1 MDKKKRLEDFF
12 KIFMV
17 KKNMELEAR
26 FTKKLTRINFENAI
40 KKIKSLGFI
49 SHIASGTYHLNI
61 TNEFMDSRA
70 GRMRQSNIRTQIAH
84 LVHVQEYCREN
95 TIPLD
100 NIPHYITFSEKMRVQ
115 VKGQPLQAID
125 YHDFKFRVN
134 LKNERQLLNN
144 DQRVIATLK
153 DWNKTKKTFRFIK
166 RFTFTHPNFP
176 LKVDFS
182 IVKSS
187 RKRKNG
193 QLIPE
198 YTVEQSKLFKFY
210 ETYEIEIEMDNEQK
224 GGETMPDLI
233 KKFKTVIKYVLSG
246 LQETNFPVSY
256 DEQDGVLQDYI
267 KVLYPKLNKGKQAER
282 RKIGTRDFVGPQ
294 PISLE
299 YVNIVENTTDIKFP
313 NIRNFYTVTEKADG
327 IRKLLFIAPLTG
339 KVYLIDVNMN
349 VQFTGTICKQKEY
362 HKTIMDGEHVLH
374 SKKGKFINLFLIF
387 DLYYVNGDDVRSLPF
402 IKGAKKSGR
411 YDKLINILNKISWN
425 PVSSNNNFTVQVKT
439 FYPRTPSEGNA
450 IFKIV
455 KLY

>member
-1 MDKKKRLEDFF
+1 MDKNKRLEDFF
-12 KIFMV
+12 KIFMA

-49 SHIASGTYHLNI
+49 AHIASGTYHLNI

-84 LVHVQEYCREN
+84 LVHIQEYCREN

-115 VKGQPLQAID
+115 IKGQPLQPID

-144 DQRVIATLK
+144 DERVMATLK

-166 RFTFTHPNFP
+166 RFTFTHPKFP

-187 RKRKNG
+187 RKRRNG

-210 ETYEIEIEMDNEQK
+210 ETYEIEIEMDNEQ
-224 GGETMPDLI
+224 
-233 KKFKTVIKYVLSG
+233 
-246 LQETNFPVSY
+246 
-256 DEQDGVLQDYI
+256 
-267 KVLYPKLNKGKQAER
+267 
-282 RKIGTRDFVGPQ
+282 
-294 PISLE
+294 
-299 YVNIVENTTDIKFP
+299 
-313 NIRNFYTVTEKADG
+313 
-327 IRKLLFIAPLTG
+327 
-339 KVYLIDVNMN
+339 
-349 VQFTGTICKQKEY
+349 
-362 HKTIMDGEHVLH
+362 
-374 SKKGKFINLFLIF
+374 
-387 DLYYVNGDDVRSLPF
+387 
-402 IKGAKKSGR
+402 
-411 YDKLINILNKISWN
+411 
-425 PVSSNNNFTVQVKT
+425 
-439 FYPRTPSEGNA
+439 
-450 IFKIV
+450 
-455 KLY
+455 